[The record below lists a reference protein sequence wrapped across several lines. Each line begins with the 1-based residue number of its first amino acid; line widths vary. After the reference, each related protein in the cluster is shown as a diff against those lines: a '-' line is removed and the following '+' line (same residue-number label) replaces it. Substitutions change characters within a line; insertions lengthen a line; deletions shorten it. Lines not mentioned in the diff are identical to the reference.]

1 MSHASATFTSLYKLI
16 HCATL
21 VSIMNTVLYGVC
33 VNDLF
38 IHDHVAS
45 TLEHAELESIIFNAI
60 KVGVPTM

>member
-33 VNDLF
+33 VNVDLF

-45 TLEHAELESIIFNAI
+45 TLEHAESQ
-60 KVGVPTM
+60 